1 MVNNELIL
9 KFSNEKYYT
18 KQEVQREMRIPS
30 VDKIW
35 EDILSYRSNF
45 IKPLTLKH
53 ITGARLNVCLT
64 PAINKKVNDFER
76 KLNNLMLQY
85 TKLKILNMNT
95 YFEYNQ
101 QKIILN
107 ELSKYYHIT
116 SDDNII
122 SSLVKKELSLI
133 PPEYYII
140 ANYLKCLNSIKD
152 KTNEVISDL
161 VLGEFYS
168 NLMGTEE
175 LSEFYR
181 IKEVVNEYNKVLIDK
196 VYIGIPPR
204 LIGESMDYLFEFI
217 QNSDASLF
225 VKAAS
230 TLYYIYYIHPFE
242 FYSEEISILL
252 FKKVFSYFGIDELAT
267 YINFEKILNI
277 KEKLEFSLSTSQKNL
292 DLTYFIEF
300 LLNNL
305 TPILDETLDNLV
317 ASKSKEIINEFYQVE
332 KEEKVVESKKEPVIE
347 DVFKNIEPYEEEV
360 IKSDST
366 QNVPQYNSE
375 IAIKNIPSGLKEE
388 DAKRLE
394 QHLLEMNPSLSRS
407 QAFFYARHCTLG
419 MSYTISQFK
428 KEVGCAYETARTSM
442 DNLVNLGYYRKE
454 MLRNKFIYTPVK
466 KY

>member
-181 IKEVVNEYNKVLIDK
+181 TKEVVNEYNKVLIDK

-252 FKKVFSYFGIDELAT
+252 FTKVFSYF
-267 YINFEKILNI
+267 
-277 KEKLEFSLSTSQKNL
+277 
-292 DLTYFIEF
+292 
-300 LLNNL
+300 
-305 TPILDETLDNLV
+305 V
-317 ASKSKEIINEFYQVE
+317 INEFYKVE
-332 KEEKVVESKKEPVIE
+332 KEEKEVKSKKEPVIE
-347 DVFKNIEPYEEEV
+347 DELKNIEPCEEEV
-360 IKSDST
+360 IKNDST
-366 QNVPQYNSE
+366 QNLPQYNSE

>member
-1 MVNNELIL
+1 
-9 KFSNEKYYT
+9 
-18 KQEVQREMRIPS
+18 
-30 VDKIW
+30 
-35 EDILSYRSNF
+35 
-45 IKPLTLKH
+45 
-53 ITGARLNVCLT
+53 
-64 PAINKKVNDFER
+64 
-76 KLNNLMLQY
+76 
-85 TKLKILNMNT
+85 
-95 YFEYNQ
+95 
-101 QKIILN
+101 
-107 ELSKYYHIT
+107 
-116 SDDNII
+116 
-122 SSLVKKELSLI
+122 
-133 PPEYYII
+133 
-140 ANYLKCLNSIKD
+140 
-152 KTNEVISDL
+152 
-161 VLGEFYS
+161 
-168 NLMGTEE
+168 
-175 LSEFYR
+175 
-181 IKEVVNEYNKVLIDK
+181 
-196 VYIGIPPR
+196 
-204 LIGESMDYLFEFI
+204 MDYLFEFI

-366 QNVPQYNSE
+366 QNLPQYNSE

-419 MSYTISQFK
+419 MSYTISQF
-428 KEVGCAYETARTSM
+428 
-442 DNLVNLGYYRKE
+442 
-454 MLRNKFIYTPVK
+454 
-466 KY
+466 